1 MKRRSALLV
10 LCLSAMGISSC
21 LIVPKRTINQLPPKP
36 SADQAI
42 LVGRMRAQKPP
53 KQVIPSFDIQAASG
67 ATALTISNISGSAA
81 NEELTFWGAVP
92 PGRYHLNEYWWADAK
107 KAPFSGPVQITV
119 EAGKINYIG
128 DILLTET
135 TGESGVGLSVE
146 IEDGKAT
153 LVTAEKAT
161 IDKVG
166 WPVTTT
172 LLER

>member
-1 MKRRSALLV
+1 MNRRTALLA
-10 LCLSAMGISSC
+10 LFLSAMGSLSC
-21 LIVPKRTINQLPPKP
+21 LIVPRRTINQLPPKP

-42 LVGRMRAQKPP
+42 IVGRMRAHEPP
-53 KQVIPSFDIQAASG
+53 KQVIPSFDIQAESG
-67 ATALTISNISGSAA
+67 ATALTISNDSGSAA
-81 NEELTFWGAVP
+81 NEEVTFWSAVP
-92 PGRYHLNEYWWADAK
+92 PGRYHLNAYWWPNAT
-107 KAPFSGPVQITV
+107 KATFSGPVQITV

-135 TGESGVGLSVE
+135 TGESGVRLSVE
-146 IEDGKAT
+146 IEDHKDT

-166 WPVTTT
+166 WPVVTT